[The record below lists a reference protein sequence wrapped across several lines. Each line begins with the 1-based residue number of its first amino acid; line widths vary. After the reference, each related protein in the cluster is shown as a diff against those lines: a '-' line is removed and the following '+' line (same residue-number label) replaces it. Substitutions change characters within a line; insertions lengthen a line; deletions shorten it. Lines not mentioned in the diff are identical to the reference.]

1 MTTTDGQQAML
12 GKGYPY
18 TLRPELHKALKVRG
32 VDYWV
37 AQGLTF
43 WNCPDGRECVA
54 YGYQSNGKP
63 RLTVKIAGLTDPAQA
78 IAATLGGEDTY
89 TREDVEGAFVSG
101 YSLGLDMFDSSKPEK
116 GWNQNERNMDEEME
130 DLGWVRKDAA
140 TLGAGTCHITPKF
153 TCSECGHQYP
163 TRNYESYETCDGRTA
178 FAPLGHYVLDCKK
191 PNYCPNCGRKVT
203 S

>member
-1 MTTTDGQQAML
+1 MAEIDSATDEQDERL

-18 TLRPELHKALKVRG
+18 TLRPELHKALKARG

-43 WNCPDGRECVA
+43 WNCPDGRGCVA

-63 RLTVKIAGLTDPAQA
+63 RLTVKIVGITDPEQA
-78 IAATLGGEDTY
+78 IESTLMRG
-89 TREDVEGAFVSG
+89 
-101 YSLGLDMFDSSKPEK
+101 M
-116 GWNQNERNMDEEME
+116 
-130 DLGWVRKDAA
+130 
-140 TLGAGTCHITPKF
+140 CHITPKF

-178 FAPLGHYVLDCKK
+178 FAPLGYNVLACKK
-191 PNYCPNCGRKVT
+191 PNFCPDCGRRVKGVGEC
-203 S
+203 